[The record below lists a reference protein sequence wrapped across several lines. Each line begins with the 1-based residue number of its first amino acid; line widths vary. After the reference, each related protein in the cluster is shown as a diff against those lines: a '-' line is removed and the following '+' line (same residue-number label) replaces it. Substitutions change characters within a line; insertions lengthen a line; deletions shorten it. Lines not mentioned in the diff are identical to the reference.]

1 MPPGFVQPVH
11 APEIDRPGL
20 TWFNTPAPLGLKAL
34 AGKLVILDFWT
45 FCCIN
50 CMHIIPT
57 LKRVE
62 EAFPDEVVVIGVHSP
77 KFPAE
82 RQGENVRRAI
92 ARYDIRHPVVHDPDF
107 QLWKQYA
114 VRAWPTLVF
123 VGPDGHLVGQLSGE
137 PDPDRLLDAVAR
149 TLANCKAEGLL
160 APAPLE
166 LAPAGQTGEGALR
179 FPGKIKPL
187 RTRPD
192 EPQAWAVA
200 DAGHHQI
207 VLFDDQGRERR
218 RFGSG
223 AGGFEDGPAGEA
235 CLRSPEGLIAGR
247 DALYIADTGNHAI
260 RRIDLET
267 GHVST
272 LAGTG
277 LRGRVIDRDQP
288 GRRAALASPWD
299 LALSPDEETLYIAN
313 AGTHQLLTLRLA
325 SGVLEPLAGAGPE
338 GLRDGP
344 GLAAHLAQPSGL
356 VLAPDGSAL
365 WFADSET
372 SSIRA
377 VWLEREGHPV
387 ETLVGSGLFDFG
399 HRNGGF
405 ADTLLQHALG
415 LALAPDGTLMVADS
429 YNAALRHLDP
439 LTRTTS
445 DWGVRFDCA
454 DSLCL
459 PLAEPAGIWFAA
471 GGTVLV
477 SDTNNHRILAF
488 DPEKTRYSTWAA

>member
-1 MPPGFVQPVH
+1 MPPGFAQPVR

-20 TWFNTPAPLGLKAL
+20 AWFNSPAPLGLKAL

-123 VGPDGHLVGQLSGE
+123 IGPDGHLVGQLSGE
-137 PDPDRLLDAVAR
+137 PDPDRLLEAVAQ

-160 APAPLE
+160 APAPLD
-166 LAPAGQTGEGALR
+166 LTPAEGSGDGRLR

-187 RTRPD
+187 STRPE
-192 EPQAWAVA
+192 EPQGWAVA

-207 VLFDDQGRERR
+207 VLFDAAGRERR
-218 RFGSG
+218 RFGS
-223 AGGFEDGPAGEA
+223 ASAGFEDGPAGEA
-235 CLRSPEGLIAGR
+235 SFRSPEGLVAGR
-247 DALYIADTGNHAI
+247 DALYVADTGNHAI
-260 RRIDLET
+260 RRIDLVT
-267 GHVST
+267 GHVMT

-277 LRGRVIDRDQP
+277 QRGGVIDRDLP
-288 GRRAALASPWD
+288 GLKAPLASPWD
-299 LALSPDEETLYIAN
+299 LALSPDEATLYIAN
-313 AGTHQLLTLRLA
+313 AGTHQLLTLATATGL
-325 SGVLEPLAGAGPE
+325 VEPLAGAGPE

-356 VLAPDGSAL
+356 VLAPDGSVL

-372 SSIRA
+372 SAIRA
-377 VWLEREGHPV
+377 VWLEREGNPV

-399 HRNGGF
+399 HRNGSF

-415 LALAPDGTLMVADS
+415 LSLAPDGALMVADS
-429 YNAALRHLDP
+429 YNAALRRLDP
-439 LTRTTS
+439 LTGMTS
-445 DWGVRFDCA
+445 DWGNRFDCT

-459 PLAEPAGIWFAA
+459 PLAEPAGLWCARD
-471 GGTVLV
+471 GTVLV
-477 SDTNNHRILAF
+477 SDTNNHRILAYE
-488 DPEKTRYSTWAA
+488 PEKGRYSTWAA